1 MMQNQGQMQ
10 KMHVQNQQIVLTP
23 NQSPQHGNM
32 QMQSLSPQQQKPQ
45 QQSPQVNA
53 GPGQA
58 QFIRAARYVLIFF
71 SYSNEN
77 NSQWNCFFSHF

>member
-1 MMQNQGQMQ
+1 MSFTFQVQGMMQNQGQMQ

-32 QMQSLSPQQQKPQ
+32 QMQTLSPQQQKPP

-53 GPGQA
+53 VPGQT
-58 QFIRAARYVLIFF
+58 QFIRAAR
-71 SYSNEN
+71 
-77 NSQWNCFFSHF
+77 